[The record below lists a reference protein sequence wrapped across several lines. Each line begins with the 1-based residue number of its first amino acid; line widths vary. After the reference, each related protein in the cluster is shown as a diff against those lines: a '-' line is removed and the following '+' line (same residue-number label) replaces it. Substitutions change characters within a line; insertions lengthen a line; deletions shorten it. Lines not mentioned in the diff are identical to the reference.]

1 MTIAPLPPPESLTIG
16 FAHPAYQLEA
26 EFKRRRSDIRTLHA
40 LNGAELQSIA
50 PACDVLVVSGLWKNA
65 LLEQAQRLR
74 FVQSVSAGMNLFDQA
89 QFRAMGVRLASAQ
102 GANEKAVA
110 EHALALML
118 SLTRHLHLARDRQ
131 REAFWRPMLS
141 DPGAREQESGGRTV
155 VVVGFGRIGQRFGR
169 LARMLDCRV
178 IGVRRDPRPAPDCAD
193 EVVSIA
199 ELMRVLPQADVV
211 VLTCPLTPETE
222 GLIGAAA
229 LGAMKRSAS
238 LVNVARGAVVDEPA
252 LIEAL
257 RAGAIAAAALD
268 VTVEEPLPAHSPLWA
283 MPNVIITPHSAGE
296 TGLYERNVIDLLEE
310 NLDRL
315 WRGEANLRNGVV

>member
-1 MTIAPLPPPESLTIG
+1 MTTEKLPPPASLTIG

-26 EFKRRRSDIRTLHA
+26 EFLRRRSDIRTLRA
-40 LNGAELQSIA
+40 LDGAELAAIA

-74 FVQSVSAGMNLFDQA
+74 FVQSVSAGVNLFDQA
-89 QFRAMGVRLASAQ
+89 LFRAKGVRLASAQ

-141 DPGAREQESGGRTV
+141 DPLAREQESGGRTV

-178 IGVRRDPRPAPDCAD
+178 IGVRRDPRPAPDSAD
-193 EVVSIA
+193 EVVSTTD
-199 ELMRVLPQADVV
+199 LLRVLPQADVV

-222 GLIGAAA
+222 GLVGPAAFA
-229 LGAMKRSAS
+229 AMKRSAH
-238 LVNVARGAVVDEPA
+238 LINVARGAVVDEPA
-252 LIEAL
+252 LVEAL
-257 RAGAIAAAALD
+257 RAGAIAGAALD
-268 VTVEEPLPAHSPLWA
+268 VTVEEPLPSHSPLWA

-315 WRGEANLRNGVV
+315 WRGEGALRNAVV